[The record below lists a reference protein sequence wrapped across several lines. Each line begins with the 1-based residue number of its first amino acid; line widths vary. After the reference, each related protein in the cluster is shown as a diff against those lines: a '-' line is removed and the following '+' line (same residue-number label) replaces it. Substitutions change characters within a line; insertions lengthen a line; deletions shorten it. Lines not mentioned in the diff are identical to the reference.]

1 MSETYTR
8 FRTTHCPFVMRSEC
22 TNQDDCTLTL
32 HGLILNSPGTHYD
45 AWELSLPFLV
55 VSSHTGI
62 ENGNSPL
69 I

>member
-1 MSETYTR
+1 MSESYTR

-45 AWELSLPFLV
+45 AWELSLLYLV
-55 VSSHTGI
+55 DSSHIRI
-62 ENGNSPL
+62 ENASSPL